1 MDACL
6 SNHESGPRREGSALA
21 AGPIPGTAHKRVFA
35 SAKTGNWVASRY
47 VGARAFSDIEQPEGC
62 TPTEKPGFSAC
73 SQAAAANRRRTCLAE
88 AGLLALLAFA
98 GCATHRG
105 QSLGDLPAKHSV
117 RAERLV
123 IHSDSPIEKQSPIIT
138 ELAELRLDILSTL
151 NLPESKRPVIVYLF
165 RDERRYSEYMRQKF
179 PSLPIRRAFFVGSA
193 SELAVYAYHGDNLA
207 TDLRHEYT
215 HGVLH
220 SSLKNLPLWL
230 DEGLAEYFE
239 PARDRDHVNDEHI
252 ARLTAAIQGGWQPDL
267 QRLEQLTAVA
277 EMQAMDYH
285 EAWAWVYT
293 MLKSDNGD
301 AGRLVDYVHECKTE
315 MSPKKL
321 SQVLASSLTTGK
333 TRLIERVAALDPSA
347 SGEGVVPAAFSR
359 PGEAGRGQ
367 VE

>member
-1 MDACL
+1 MEACL
-6 SNHESGPRREGSALA
+6 LKVA
-21 AGPIPGTAHKRVFA
+21 APK
-35 SAKTGNWVASRY
+35 
-47 VGARAFSDIEQPEGC
+47 
-62 TPTEKPGFSAC
+62 KPGFSRC
-73 SQAAAANRRRTCLAE
+73 SRIVTTKARRAWLQE
-88 AGLLALLAFA
+88 AGLLLALAVLP

-105 QSLGDLPAKHSV
+105 QSLADLPAKHSV

-123 IHSDSPIEKQSPIIT
+123 IHSDSPIDKESPIIT

-151 NLPESKRPVIVYLF
+151 NLPESKRPVVVYLF
-165 RDERRYSEYMRQKF
+165 KDERRYSEYMRQKF
-179 PSLPIRRAFFVGSA
+179 PSLPIRRAFFVGTT

-239 PARDRDHVNDEHI
+239 PARDRDHVNDEHV

-267 QRLEQLTAVA
+267 PRLEQLSSVS

-293 MLKSDNGD
+293 MLKSENGDAKQLVDFVQACKSEPGHKPLSQTVASTLSTGKVRLIQKMTTLDGSTSSDAVIPAAFKRPGD
-301 AGRLVDYVHECKTE
+301 AGR
-315 MSPKKL
+315 
-321 SQVLASSLTTGK
+321 A
-333 TRLIERVAALDPSA
+333 I
-347 SGEGVVPAAFSR
+347 
-359 PGEAGRGQ
+359 

>member
-1 MDACL
+1 MEACL
-6 SNHESGPRREGSALA
+6 SSVA
-21 AGPIPGTAHKRVFA
+21 AWK
-35 SAKTGNWVASRY
+35 
-47 VGARAFSDIEQPEGC
+47 
-62 TPTEKPGFSAC
+62 KPGFSR
-73 SQAAAANRRRTCLAE
+73 SPQIAATKPRRSWLPE
-88 AGLLALLAFA
+88 AGLLLALSLIS

-105 QSLGDLPAKHSV
+105 QSLADLPAKHSV

-123 IHSDSPIEKQSPIIT
+123 IHSDSPIDKESPIIT

-151 NLPESKRPVIVYLF
+151 NLPESKRPVVVYLF
-165 RDERRYSEYMRQKF
+165 RDQRRYSEYMREKF
-179 PSLPIRRAFFVGSA
+179 PSLPVRRAFFVGTT

-239 PARDRDHVNDEHI
+239 PPRDRDHVNEEHVS
-252 ARLTAAIQGGWQPDL
+252 RLTAALQGGWQPDL
-267 QRLEQLTAVA
+267 QRLEQLTSVS

-301 AGRLVDYVHECKTE
+301 AGQLVAFVHACKTE
-315 MSPKKL
+315 PAPKRL
-321 SQVLASSLTTGK
+321 SQAVASTLSTGK
-333 TRLIERVAALDPSA
+333 QRLIEKVAQLDGSTG
-347 SGEGVVPAAFSR
+347 GETVIPAAFKR
-359 PGEAGRGQ
+359 PGEAGRA
-367 VE
+367 VLE

>member
-1 MDACL
+1 MEACL
-6 SNHESGPRREGSALA
+6 TN
-21 AGPIPGTAHKRVFA
+21 
-35 SAKTGNWVASRY
+35 SR
-47 VGARAFSDIEQPEGC
+47 
-62 TPTEKPGFSAC
+62 KPGFSPVAH
-73 SQAAAANRRRTCLAE
+73 AAIGKRRRPFLAK
-88 AGLLALLAFA
+88 AGLLLALAA
-98 GCATHRG
+98 SVSSGCVTHRG
-105 QSLGDLPAKHSV
+105 QSLSDLPAKHSV

-123 IHSDSPIEKQSPIIT
+123 IHSDSPIDKGSPIIT

-165 RDERRYSEYMRQKF
+165 RDERRYADYMRQKF
-179 PSLPIRRAFFVGSA
+179 PALPVRRAFFVGTT

-220 SSLKNLPLWL
+220 STLRNLPLWL

-239 PARDRDHVNDEHI
+239 PPRDRKNVNEEHI
-252 ARLTAAIQGGWQPDL
+252 SRLAAAIQGGWQPDL
-267 QRLEQLTAVA
+267 QRLEQLTSVS

-301 AGRLVDYVHECKTE
+301 AARLVDFIHTCKNE
-315 MSPKKL
+315 PAPKRL
-321 SQVLASSLTTGK
+321 SQLVESTQTTGK
-333 TRLIERVAALDPSA
+333 ARLIERVAQLDGSA
-347 SGEGVVPAAFSR
+347 GGEVIIPAAFNR
-359 PGEAGRGQ
+359 PGEPGRAL